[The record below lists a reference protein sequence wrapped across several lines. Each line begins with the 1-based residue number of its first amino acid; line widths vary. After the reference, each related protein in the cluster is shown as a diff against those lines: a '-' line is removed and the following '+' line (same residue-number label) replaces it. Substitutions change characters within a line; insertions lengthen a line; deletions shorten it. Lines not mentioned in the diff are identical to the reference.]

1 MPASSCIPCTANS
14 FLVSSVLFTS
24 WWRHLFISTSLE
36 DCQIWQ
42 HPGLNICLSVVQGH
56 KAAGKRTEALMHS
69 MCLQLLF
76 EAG

>member
-1 MPASSCIPCTANS
+1 MPASSCILCTANS
-14 FLVSSVLFTS
+14 VLVSFSLFTS
-24 WWRHLFISTSLE
+24 CWRHLFISSRIARL
-36 DCQIWQ
+36 WQ
-42 HPGLNICLSVVQGH
+42 HPSLNICLSVVQGH